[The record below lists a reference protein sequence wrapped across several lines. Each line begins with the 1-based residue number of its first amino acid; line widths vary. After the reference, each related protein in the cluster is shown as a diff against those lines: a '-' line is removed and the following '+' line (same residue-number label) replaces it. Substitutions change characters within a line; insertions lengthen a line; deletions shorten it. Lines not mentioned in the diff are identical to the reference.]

1 MIGKSAARAA
11 VKPKKPPREPKHHS
25 SKWERRERFQT
36 FWFIVPSLI
45 GVAFF
50 YIAPFFRVIWYSV
63 IDNTV
68 SGELV
73 GFENYARLLS
83 NSVFRL
89 AAKNTLVFSAIALP
103 LAIILPLLLATL
115 LMRRIPGKSI
125 FRTILISPLM
135 VPTASVILIFEVIFN
150 YNGALNSF
158 LANFGVSAVD
168 WLRGDFSRYI
178 VVLLYLWKNVGYN
191 MILFMASLAAIPKD
205 MIDAASIDG
214 ASALR
219 TFFKIKLPYLSSSIV
234 FVGLLSLINSFKVF
248 REVYL
253 LTGDYPNEKLYML
266 QHFMNNTYGSLDYQ
280 KLSAA
285 AMIMCVVMVAL
296 ISVLLRVDAKLGRDI
311 EDG

>member
-1 MIGKSAARAA
+1 
-11 VKPKKPPREPKHHS
+11 
-25 SKWERRERFQT
+25 
-36 FWFIVPSLI
+36 
-45 GVAFF
+45 
-50 YIAPFFRVIWYSV
+50 
-63 IDNTV
+63 
-68 SGELV
+68 
-73 GFENYARLLS
+73 
-83 NSVFRL
+83 
-89 AAKNTLVFSAIALP
+89 
-103 LAIILPLLLATL
+103 
-115 LMRRIPGKSI
+115 
-125 FRTILISPLM
+125 M